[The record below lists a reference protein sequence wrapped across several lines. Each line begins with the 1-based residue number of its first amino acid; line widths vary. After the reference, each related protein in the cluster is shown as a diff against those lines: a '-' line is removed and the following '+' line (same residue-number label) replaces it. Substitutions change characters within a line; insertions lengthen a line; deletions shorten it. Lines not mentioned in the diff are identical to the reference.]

1 MEAIRIPASV
11 IDISDASEPLER
23 TIDITRYLPDG
34 VSLTDDNAK
43 NITITAMIEE
53 SGTRTIDFLV
63 SSIKINNLAENLQV
77 SYEPDAEIRFRFSGE
92 QNVLE
97 TLDISNAVSVDMSE
111 CTAPG
116 TYTLACE
123 GRCT

>member
-1 MEAIRIPASV
+1 
-11 IDISDASEPLER
+11 
-23 TIDITRYLPDG
+23 
-34 VSLTDDNAK
+34 
-43 NITITAMIEE
+43 MIEE

-111 CTAPG
+111 CTTPG
-116 TYTLACE
+116 TYTLPVKVDVPDGITLTENVTVRLTVEEKQEEEQNSAE
-123 GRCT
+123 NTG